1 MSDFFLLL
9 EFKIDI
15 SIGSKIFTMQNS
27 WLVKKNRTY
36 KDGENYYGKKEKI
49 AKNKKNEKRKRK
61 ELKKKL

>member
-36 KDGENYYGKKEKI
+36 KDGENYYREKEKI
-49 AKNKKNEKRKRK
+49 AEEQKERKKEKGKS
-61 ELKKKL
+61 